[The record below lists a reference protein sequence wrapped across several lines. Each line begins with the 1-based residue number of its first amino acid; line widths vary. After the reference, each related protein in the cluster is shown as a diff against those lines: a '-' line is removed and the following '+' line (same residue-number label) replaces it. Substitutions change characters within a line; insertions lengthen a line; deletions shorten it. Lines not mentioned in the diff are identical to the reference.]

1 MHRNPQRKTLAI
13 LASTVLLVGMA
24 LRANATTM
32 VRMDLD
38 QLTAAASTV
47 ARVRC
52 LSNEWRVEEGT
63 AWTITTF
70 EVLETLK
77 GSAPH
82 RITVRLV
89 GGRSGNLRVRVE
101 GVPRFEIGEEAY
113 LFLEPNRAGEL
124 TVTSWAQGT
133 FRVHRPSPRVELV
146 TQDTG
151 GVSMFDPQTKQ
162 YRAGGVRN
170 LPLAEF
176 KQRVS
181 EAVERLRQKG
191 LTQ

>member
-1 MHRNPQRKTLAI
+1 MFGA
-13 LASTVLLVGMA
+13 AALLLGIA
-24 LRANATTM
+24 LGGHATTM

-52 LSNEWRVEEGT
+52 LANEWRVEDGT
-63 AWTITTF
+63 AWTLTTF

-77 GSAPH
+77 GSTPP

-89 GGRSGNLRVRVE
+89 GGRAGNLRVRVE
-101 GVPRFEIGEEAY
+101 GVPRFEIGEEVY

-133 FRVHRPSPRVELV
+133 FRVQRTSPKVELV

-151 GVSMFDPQTKQ
+151 GVSIFDPETKQ

-191 LTQ
+191 PTQ